1 MTIWQAL
8 ILGLLQG
15 LTEFLPVSSSGH
27 LVLAQ
32 QWFGLGEGIL
42 AFDVFIH
49 LATLIAILVF
59 FGRQLFKVSL
69 KEWMFVGIGTLPAVV
84 VGLIFKDQ
92 IEALF
97 AKDIFI
103 GAELIL
109 TGLITMY
116 ADRQLDISQKKF
128 EQLEKT
134 KVAVATQLTPKNSFL
149 IGIAQAVAIIPGIS
163 RSGSTV
169 AGAIGLGLDRET
181 AFRFSF
187 LLAIPALLGAGL
199 LEGRDVLK
207 TGIVDFDPMVFAV
220 GGLAALV
227 AGLASLYVFKYVMTK
242 AKLDIFGWYC
252 IALGTI
258 ALVFIH

>member
-1 MTIWQAL
+1 VTIWQAL

-32 QWFGLGEGIL
+32 QWFGLQESIL
-42 AFDVFIH
+42 TFDVFIH

-59 FGRQLFKVSL
+59 FGKSLFKVTMR
-69 KEWMFVGIGTLPAVV
+69 EWAMVGIGTIPAVF

-92 IEALF
+92 IESLF
-97 AKDIFI
+97 QADMFI

-109 TGLITMY
+109 TGLINLY
-116 ADRQLDISQKKF
+116 ADRQLDLTQKRQEPAPAK
-128 EQLEKT
+128 
-134 KVAVATQLTPKNSFL
+134 ALTPKNSFL

-169 AGAIGLGLDRET
+169 AGAISLGLDRET

-187 LLAIPALLGAGL
+187 LLAIPALLGAGIL
-199 LEGRDVLK
+199 QGKDLME
-207 TGIVDFDPMVFAV
+207 TGVTQIDPVIFGV
-220 GGLAALV
+220 GGLAALG
-227 AGLASLYVFKYVMTK
+227 AGLASLYAFKYVITK
-242 AKLDIFGWYC
+242 AKLDLFGWYC
-252 IALGTI
+252 IGLGAL